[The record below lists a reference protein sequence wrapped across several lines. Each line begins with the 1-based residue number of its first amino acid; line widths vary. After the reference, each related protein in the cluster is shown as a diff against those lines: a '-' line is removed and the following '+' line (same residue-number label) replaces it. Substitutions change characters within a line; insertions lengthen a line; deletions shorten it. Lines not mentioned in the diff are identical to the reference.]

1 MLFNSYEFL
10 FLFLPLVFAGFFLLA
25 RFGHNL
31 SALWLSLA
39 SLVFYGWWSP
49 KYIWL
54 LLFSIVFNYS
64 MGYLIGHAHT
74 RTRAK
79 TFLFLAIVVNLALLA
94 FYKYANFF
102 IGNINAVSG
111 GSFTFVSIV
120 LPLGISFFT
129 FTQIAYLVDVHRGI
143 AREYNFNHYLLF
155 VTYFPHLIA
164 GPVLHHGQ
172 MMPQFARS
180 ETYRIQLDN
189 VAVGLSIFTIGL
201 VKKVLLA
208 DNFAEYTGPVFAA
221 AERGIQP
228 DFIEAWT
235 GALAFALQ
243 LYFDFSGYCDMAI
256 GVSLLFGIKLPINF
270 NSPYKASS
278 IIEFWRR
285 WHMTLSQFLRDYL
298 YIPLGGN
305 RKGVAWRHVNLV
317 ITMVLGGLWHGA
329 NWTFVIWGALHGLY
343 LVINHAWRSVFGK
356 WLPVRGIP
364 GKSYRF
370 AAAALT
376 FVCVVIAWIFFRADS
391 FNAAVLLLKGCFGY
405 GGISLPSKVA
415 VIVESI
421 GTLGQL
427 LPSGVSFGG
436 VFGNI
441 PAMGAMGGLGPFV
454 RLLLVGLFLVWL
466 APNCQELFN
475 YDGRGRSKAV
485 SAKWRLVWQPK
496 PWVGILL
503 GCLFYLA
510 VSKLDKVSPFL
521 YYQF

>member
-10 FLFLPLVFAGFFLLA
+10 FLFLPVVFAGFFFLA
-25 RFGHNL
+25 RFGHNI

-39 SLVFYGWWSP
+39 SLAFYGWWSP

-54 LLFSIVFNYS
+54 LLFSIIFNYC
-64 MGYLIGHAHT
+64 MGYLIGHASA
-74 RTRAK
+74 RSRAK
-79 TFLFLAIVVNLALLA
+79 AWLIFAVTGNLALLG
-94 FYKYANFF
+94 FFKYANFF
-102 IGNINAVSG
+102 IGNVNALSG
-111 GSFTFVSIV
+111 ESISFVSIV

-172 MMPQFARS
+172 MMPQFAQS
-180 ETYRIQLDN
+180 ETYRLRLDN

-201 VKKVLLA
+201 AKKVLLA
-208 DNFAEYTGPVFAA
+208 DSFAEYTGPVFAA
-221 AERGIQP
+221 AEQGIQP

-235 GALAFALQ
+235 GALAFSLQ

-256 GVSLLFGIKLPINF
+256 GVSLLFGIRLPINF
-270 NSPYKASS
+270 NSPYKSSS

-298 YIPLGGN
+298 YVPLGGN
-305 RKGVAWRHVNLV
+305 RKGVVWRYANLV
-317 ITMVLGGLWHGA
+317 VTMVLGGLWHGA
-329 NWTFVIWGALHGLY
+329 NWTFVIWGALHGLF
-343 LVINHAWRSVFGK
+343 LVVNHAWRRVFGK
-356 WLPVRGIP
+356 WTPVNGLRGKI
-364 GKSYRF
+364 YHL
-370 AAAALT
+370 AAIALT
-376 FVCVVIAWIFFRADS
+376 FVCVVLAWIFFRADS
-391 FNAAVLLLKGCFGY
+391 LNAAILLLKGCFGF

-415 VIVESI
+415 LIVEKL
-421 GTLGQL
+421 GVLGQL
-427 LPSGVSFGG
+427 GSSGVSFDG
-436 VFGNI
+436 VFVNI
-441 PAMGAMGGLGPFV
+441 PAMGSMGGVAPFA
-454 RLLLVGLFLVWL
+454 RLLMVGLLIVWL

-475 YDGRGRSKAV
+475 YEGKGQSVAGSHKTRFNWLPR
-485 SAKWRLVWQPK
+485 
-496 PWVGILL
+496 PWIGILL

>member
-10 FLFLPLVFAGFFLLA
+10 FLFLPLVFAGFFFLA

-64 MGYLIGHAHT
+64 MGYLIGHTQT

-79 TFLFLAIVVNLALLA
+79 SFLVLAIVVNLALLG

-111 GSFTFVSIV
+111 ESFTFVGIV

-143 AREYNFNHYLLF
+143 VREYNFNHYLLF

-180 ETYRIQLDN
+180 KTYRIQLDN

-201 VKKVLLA
+201 TKKVLLA

-305 RKGVAWRHVNLV
+305 RKGTTWRHVNLLA
-317 ITMVLGGLWHGA
+317 TMVLGGLWHGA
-329 NWTFVIWGALHGLY
+329 NWTFVIWGALHGVY
-343 LVINHAWRSVFGK
+343 LVINHAWRSIFGK
-356 WLPVRGIP
+356 WLPVQGIQ
-364 GKSYRF
+364 GKTYRF
-370 AAAALT
+370 VATALT
-376 FVCVVIAWIFFRADS
+376 FVCVVVAWIFFRADS

-415 VIVESI
+415 VIVQSM
-421 GTLGQL
+421 GSLGQL
-427 LPSGVSFGG
+427 LPSGVNFGG
-436 VFGNI
+436 VFVNI
-441 PAMGAMGGLGPFV
+441 PAMGAMGGLGPFA
-454 RLLLVGLFLVWL
+454 RLLLAGMFIVWL

-475 YDGRGRSKAV
+475 YDGQGRAKAV
-485 SAKWRLVWQPK
+485 LVNWTLAWQPK

-510 VSKLDKVSPFL
+510 VSKLDKLSPFL